1 MGSFKR
7 DELFFGIKRAAPIVM
22 GYMPVSFVLGVMGAD
37 IGLSPLQMALMSLV
51 VYAGSAQFIAVDMLG
66 TGIGCLTLIKNKKP
80 PKALMGLFFCQIYQ
94 IYLAECC
101 GMCYDI
107 SNTRGGCL

>member
-1 MGSFKR
+1 MHYDIAIIGA
-7 DELFFGIKRAAPIVM
+7 GPG
-22 GYMPVSFVLGVMGAD
+22 GYVSA
-37 IGLSPLQMALMSLV
+37 I
-51 VYAGSAQFIAVDMLG
+51 Y
-66 TGIGCLTLIKNKKP
+66 GCLTLIKNKKP